1 MSSDKQSP
9 DDSAQ
14 GDQPWGRVAEDGTVY
29 VRTADGER
37 PVGSYEAGTAEE
49 ALEFF
54 TKRYEELEGKV
65 HRLAQ
70 RRQPAARAAGD
81 VEGAAPARPR
91 HRRRPVAPVLHRAH
105 DLHAAPQGAL
115 RRGARAPRLR

>member
-1 MSSDKQSP
+1 MSADKQSR

-37 PVGSYEAGTAEE
+37 PVGSYEAGTPEE

-54 TKRYEELEGKV
+54 TKRFEELEGKV
-65 HRLAQ
+65 HLLEQ
-70 RRQPAARAAGD
+70 RVASGRW
-81 VEGAAPARPR
+81 RPR
-91 HRRRPVAPVLHRAH
+91 RPPPRSRPCASRSSTPTRSVTSSPSP
-105 DLHAAPQGAL
+105 HASTHW
-115 RRGARAPRLR
+115 PR